1 MKYNSNIDYSIL
13 IPYHPLLYN
22 EKILKKNYMIENI
35 MNSSIFIKYI
45 HKDFDDFLFTY
56 DF

>member
-1 MKYNSNIDYSIL
+1 MKYNNIHSNIL
-13 IPYHPLLYN
+13 IPNYPLLYN

-35 MNSSIFIKYI
+35 MNSSIFFKYI
-45 HKDFDDFLFTY
+45 HKEFDDFLFTY